1 MYTEGL
7 TTLAEANDDTKKWHR
22 SSYCA
27 DTACVEVA
35 EDGDRILMR
44 DSKDTSR
51 PHLGFARSDW
61 QQFVHEVR
69 SGRFRS
75 L

>member
-1 MYTEGL
+1 
-7 TTLAEANDDTKKWHR
+7 LAEAVDATKKWRR
-22 SSYCA
+22 STYCS

-35 EDGDRILMR
+35 DVGDLILMR
-44 DSKDTSR
+44 DSKDTSQ
-51 PHLGFARSDW
+51 PYLGFDRADW
-61 QQFVHEVR
+61 QQFVDEIM